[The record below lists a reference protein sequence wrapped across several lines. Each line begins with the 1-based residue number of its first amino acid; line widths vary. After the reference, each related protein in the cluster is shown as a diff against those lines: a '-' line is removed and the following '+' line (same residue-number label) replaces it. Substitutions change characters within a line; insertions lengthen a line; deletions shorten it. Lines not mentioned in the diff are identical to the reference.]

1 MTTMLRNILIAFLL
15 IDSGCAMHLEYLK
28 VDSDV
33 DSDVEPLHES
43 LAADQAED
51 LPMPGAAFPGVCW
64 ACKWAMGKLKQ
75 TLRSDA
81 TVGVIKEQLRSV
93 CNGIGFLKFICN
105 GIINKYLDVLAE
117 ELSTT
122 DSPRT
127 ICVHVGVCS
136 YKTLLEFIQA
146 FPEGQQKF

>member
-1 MTTMLRNILIAFLL
+1 MLRNILITFLL

-28 VDSDV
+28 VESDE
-33 DSDVEPLHES
+33 EPLHES

-75 TLRSDA
+75 SLRSDA
-81 TVGVIKEQLRSV
+81 TVGMIKEKLRDV
-93 CNGIGFLKFICN
+93 CNGIGFLKYICK
-105 GIINKYLDVLAE
+105 GIVNRYLDVLTE

-127 ICVHVGVCS
+127 ICANIGVCS
-136 YKTLLEFIQA
+136 SKTLLEFIQD
-146 FPEGQQKF
+146 FPEVQQKF